1 MPLLS
6 NGFCGG
12 RESEHFLCDDFET
25 FGEMIPPKKGGI
37 RAILAPIPPFL
48 GVLNT
53 QGSVCDDHIRAEVN
67 PNKV

>member
-25 FGEMIPPKKGGI
+25 FGEIIPPK
-37 RAILAPIPPFL
+37 REVLDILSNTPLL
-48 GVLNT
+48 GVLNNR
-53 QGSVCDDHIRAEVN
+53 GSDYDDHIRAEVN